1 VFPDW
6 PLERDPNVPHE
17 KRMAWAYL
25 VLAGVFEIGW
35 PIGLKLGGTDSVPR
49 LLWIGFAVGCMM
61 ASGVLLLFAQREIP
75 MGTAYAVWT
84 GIGAVGAFTVGIVAF
99 GDASTAM
106 RWASVGLITAGIVGL
121 KLA

>member
-1 VFPDW
+1 
-6 PLERDPNVPHE
+6 
-17 KRMAWAYL
+17 MAWTYL
-25 VLAGVFEIGW
+25 ILAGLCEIGW
-35 PIGLKLGGTDSVPR
+35 PIGLKLGGIDSLSR
-49 LLWIGFAVGCMM
+49 MLWIGFAVACMVV
-61 ASGVLLLFAQREIP
+61 SGVLLLLAQRDIP

-106 RWASVGLITAGIVGL
+106 RWASVALIVAGIVGL

>member
-1 VFPDW
+1 
-6 PLERDPNVPHE
+6 
-17 KRMAWAYL
+17 MAWAYL
-25 VLAGVFEIGW
+25 IFAGLFEIGW

-49 LLWIGFAVGCMM
+49 LLWIGFAVACMM